1 MFLASLSVIMGF
13 GHTQDPR
20 QDSTVTSRVPPEMPD
35 PPSYRVE
42 SVALPTLYQS
52 YYPISHSSPHIPTH
66 AKPPCFLQAHLS
78 FGARSPHSIPL
89 PERLPPSPPLPSTS
103 DIYTLLVILLLPIR

>member
-1 MFLASLSVIMGF
+1 MVS
-13 GHTQDPR
+13 GHTLDPR

-89 PERLPPSPPLPSTS
+89 PER
-103 DIYTLLVILLLPIR
+103 